1 MSTTLAGRTAGPAGD
16 AHRRDRPP
24 GAAAAR
30 AARGRR
36 RRADER
42 DPDARQPRLDRAG
55 REHRR
60 CRGRR
65 PQLPRRRHVP
75 LRDGRLHHRP
85 DRPAAQ
91 AAHPAGDGL
100 ADGVPAVPRQHPQG
114 RPGGGRPAAAGA
126 DLAAPR
132 AERPAGPGR
141 GALPR
146 LGAPLLRRPLPAR
159 AVRPVRTAA
168 RPGPRRPRDRRRRPG
183 RPGRGVRAAPAPGR
197 APAAAR
203 PAGVDR
209 PAGLR
214 PHRGVRA
221 GGRGAI
227 AGAGDDLQRGGVPV
241 ARQPR
246 DRGARLRAEPGALG
260 LDEVAAALAVVA
272 AERRGGADAD
282 GVDLPQRPG
291 RAAASGPQR
300 AAALRRRRA
309 AGDAAPAVRGRRR
322 VPAAGQ
328 PRRTSRRP
336 ARRHGAG
343 PAGALG
349 RARGRLLPA
358 AAVRVRPA
366 GRRRPAAAQR
376 AAAAR
381 GARARRRPTSA
392 TRRPPRRS
400 PAG

>member
-1 MSTTLAGRTAGPAGD
+1 MHPAPS
-16 AHRRDRPP
+16 R
-24 GAAAAR
+24 AAR
-30 AARGRR
+30 A
-36 RRADER
+36 
-42 DPDARQPRLDRAG
+42 
-55 REHRR
+55 
-60 CRGRR
+60 
-65 PQLPRRRHVP
+65 
-75 LRDGRLHHRP
+75 
-85 DRPAAQ
+85 
-91 AAHPAGDGL
+91 
-100 ADGVPAVPRQHPQG
+100 
-114 RPGGGRPAAAGA
+114 
-126 DLAAPR
+126 
-132 AERPAGPGR
+132 GR
-141 GALPR
+141 GALAG

-159 AVRPVRTAA
+159 PLRPLRPAA
-168 RPGPRRPRDRRRRPG
+168 RPRPRRPRDRRRRPG
-183 RPGRGVRAAPAPGR
+183 RPGRGVRAAPAAGR

-209 PAGLR
+209 PARLR

-221 GGRGAI
+221 GGGGTV

-246 DRGARLRAEPGALG
+246 DRGARLRAEPRALG
-260 LDEVAAALAVVA
+260 LDEVAPALAVVA
-272 AERRGGADAD
+272 AERRGRPDAD
-282 GVDLPQRPG
+282 GVDLAQRPG

-322 VPAAGQ
+322 FPAARQ
-328 PRRTSRRP
+328 PRRPSRRP

-349 RARGRLLPA
+349 RDGGRLVPA

-366 GRRRPAAAQR
+366 DRRRPPAAER
-376 AAAAR
+376 AADAR
-381 GARARRRPTSA
+381 GAGEGDWPTSA